1 MIDTVRRTPEL
12 DAFLTGL
19 PGDQQL
25 VMRRYEDLIER
36 GGPDAGLVHMIE
48 ASLRAPDN
56 SAMPEAEKAAAFA
69 RLFTTIQA
77 ATHESLDQVQVHA
90 DRLWG
95 RLSNDE
101 KRQIALNPSAAAT
114 IAIDAMR
121 NDPMLAARINPASAN
136 TPRGIEAYQGGAA
149 FGFMGGHFAALR
161 EQDSARS
168 AEARQF
174 ADLGVSRADAATLS
188 AVGMDRAMFDRY
200 LRDGFT
206 QAQILSGARDA
217 NTLGFK
223 GREDM
228 DIAMHAPSDL
238 RAAAAAVAKAKT
250 DAEREAAL
258 KHYEELKRKYEALP
272 DSDPRKHDAHKFD
285 DRFQQVNGVFLNQ
298 AAQLGGASREVAQ
311 DKKVA
316 ANIASIGKKA
326 YDETQTALVAESTAR
341 AATMSQE
348 QQLDVTVAAFGF
360 DAAPV
365 QQADVVGADKPAIKV
380 ADAAANKPDTKA
392 VTGETKVGDAATP
405 DPAAKVKVANAPVKL
420 PSAAV

>member
-1 MIDTVRRTPEL
+1 MNDTARRAPEL
-12 DAFLTGL
+12 DAFLAGL

-25 VMRRYEDLIER
+25 VMRRYEDILAR
-36 GGPDAGLVHMIE
+36 GGPDVGLVHMIE

-121 NDPMLAARINPASAN
+121 NDPMLAARINPVTAD
-136 TPRGIEAYQGGAA
+136 TPRGIETYQGGAA
-149 FGFMGGHFAALR
+149 FGFMGAHFAALR
-161 EQDSARS
+161 EQDSARA

-188 AVGMDRAMFDRY
+188 SVGVDRVLFERY

-206 QAQILSGARDA
+206 QSQILSGARDA
-217 NTLGFK
+217 NALGFK

-258 KHYEELKRKYEALP
+258 RHYEEMKRKYEQLP
-272 DSDPRKHDAHKFD
+272 DNDPRKQHALDFIGRAARSLGETRAQIGNDAARTISHD
-285 DRFQQVNGVFLNQ
+285 QQ
-298 AAQLGGASREVAQ
+298 AAAFITTGGVTALDSKRAVIAATNERALSVQPDQQRIESAIADFGLDPAPPTQAASTPDVVVAADATPVERGASRTA
-311 DKKVA
+311 VA
-316 ANIASIGKKA
+316 A
-326 YDETQTALVAESTAR
+326 TTADATPAGTTPVGDNRTRVAR
-341 AATMSQE
+341 A
-348 QQLDVTVAAFGF
+348 
-360 DAAPV
+360 
-365 QQADVVGADKPAIKV
+365 PA
-380 ADAAANKPDTKA
+380 
-392 VTGETKVGDAATP
+392 
-405 DPAAKVKVANAPVKL
+405 KL
-420 PSAAV
+420 PSATV